1 MLYYFYTLWNPTL
14 CPPPPHTHTHIHTQT
29 HTRARVPRP
38 CGWFAS
44 TAPCRDQ
51 RHLFF
56 GNSQVRH
63 NLIIDSEWKAFLLFV
78 CSEVKPGTA
87 LNTSSMQR
95 HGEERRRLKS
105 TPVPQFWDY
114 SAWQLNVTDTTRLT
128 AIKQNRPCTWGRGCI
143 DPVILKLGSGWKWVL
158 SASLSSALSLC
169 LYVYRSEA
177 RKSRE
182 ASEAAI
188 NNSI

>member
-1 MLYYFYTLWNPTL
+1 MWRYSCYIIFIPCETPHSV
-14 CPPPPHTHTHIHTQT
+14 PPPPLSTTRAHTHTHT
-29 HTRARVPRP
+29 HTNTRASVPRP

-44 TAPCRDQ
+44 TAPCTDQ

-95 HGEERRRLKS
+95 HGEERHRLKS
-105 TPVPQFWDY
+105 TPVRRFWGY
-114 SAWQLNVTDTTRLT
+114 SAWQLNATDKTGLKNSHK
-128 AIKQNRPCTWGRGCI
+128 AKSSLHLRGWRHGYFH
-143 DPVILKLGSGWKWVL
+143 P
-158 SASLSSALSLC
+158 
-169 LYVYRSEA
+169 
-177 RKSRE
+177 
-182 ASEAAI
+182 
-188 NNSI
+188 